1 MQKNIKIVIAD
12 DMDAILQYLE
22 KVISEVKDFEIV
34 GKAQNGIE
42 LVELVIKYNPDIVL
56 TDIEMP
62 ECSGIEAIEELDKL
76 KIKSKYV
83 IMTGNTS
90 YMLTE
95 NERKKGVLH
104 VIRKPILDDKKLI
117 EQIKQVVTLEP
128 SNKEEKTEDK
138 EEISKEITNDKITR
152 YKKENIFTKIINR
165 IFGRKNNITK

>member
-1 MQKNIKIVIAD
+1 MQKKIKILIAD
-12 DMDAILQYLE
+12 DMEAILQYLE

-34 GKAQNGIE
+34 AKAQNGRE
-42 LVELVIKYNPDIVL
+42 LVDLVTKYNPDIVL

-76 KIKSKYV
+76 KVKSKYV

-117 EQIKQVVTLEP
+117 QQIKQVATLEIP
-128 SNKEEKTEDK
+128 NKEDKTEDK
-138 EEISKEITNDKITR
+138 EIANDKITR